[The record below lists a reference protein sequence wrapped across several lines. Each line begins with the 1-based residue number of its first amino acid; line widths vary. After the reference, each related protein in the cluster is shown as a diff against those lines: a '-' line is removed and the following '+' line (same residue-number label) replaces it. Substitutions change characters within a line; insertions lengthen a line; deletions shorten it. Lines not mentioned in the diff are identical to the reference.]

1 MCSAFKFFEKSSEEG
16 RMASPLV
23 TEKYVELTLPLGETT
38 AIVLYYLPKSAR
50 AIWVATC
57 WDECF
62 ERFFQRPCERE
73 ELQRRLREWPTLG
86 VLLWSGRRNH
96 YRRGALI
103 KAPDRDTSAHKWMLV
118 CEVANVNLENAE
130 ELFGPAT
137 HAASQ
142 IVVVRSLQ
150 LRNELRRKRGEGFSF
165 FKHEDSTQF
174 CPRCPRTK

>member
-1 MCSAFKFFEKSSEEG
+1 MCSAFKFLENAFAKE
-16 RMASPLV
+16 RMASPRV
-23 TEKYVELTLPLGETT
+23 TANYVELTLPLGETA

-62 ERFFQRPCERE
+62 ERFFQQPCARE

-86 VLLWSGRRNH
+86 ALLWSGLRHH

-103 KAPDRDTSAHKWMLV
+103 KAPDRDTGAHQWMLV

-142 IVVVRSLQ
+142 IVVARSLQ
-150 LRNELRRKRGEGFSF
+150 LRHELRRKRGEGLAFS
-165 FKHEDSTQF
+165 KPEDSTILS
-174 CPRCPRTK
+174 